1 MALTPERV
9 EQRLRERFPNVAFER
24 QQGEAVRDFTLFV
37 PADALVEVCT
47 FLRDD
52 AELAFVLLPWMG
64 AADYL
69 PRVPRFEC
77 IYNLL
82 SLANELR
89 FTLKVLVTEEQ
100 PRVPSIV
107 GVWPTAN
114 WHEREAYD
122 FYGITF
128 TGHPDL
134 TRILL
139 PRTGWAGRCARIRR
153 SVTRKWRSRT
163 TRRVA
168 ASPRR
173 ASRNSHPR
181 RSATVRSETMTIN
194 MGPQHPS
201 THGVLRVALELDGEN
216 VVACKPI
223 IGYLHTGMEKQAE
236 YKTYTQSIPQTDRM
250 DYISP
255 MSNNLAL
262 CLSAEKLLGVTVP
275 ERVQAIR
282 VLLTELTR
290 ISSHCV
296 WLGTHAIDIG
306 ALTVF
311 WYCFRER
318 EKVLSIYDMV
328 SGARMT
334 SSYFRVGG
342 LAMDLPAGFLDRC
355 EKFIDEMPAHIDEYE
370 SLLTKNPIWIARTKG
385 VAPLSAKDAIA
396 WGVTGPTL
404 RGSGVKWDLRKNQP
418 YSGYETYDFEV
429 PVGTVGD
436 AYDRFQ
442 VRVAEMRQ
450 SVRIAKQALQRVRAM
465 GESGEYRLR
474 DFKYVLPPKEEVKTS
489 MEALIH
495 HFKIVAHGFFPPV
508 GEAYHAVEAP
518 KGELGFYL
526 VSDGSSR
533 PWRMKIRSPSF
544 INLQALP
551 VMVEGKLIAD
561 VIAAI
566 GSIDIVLGEIDR

>member
-1 MALTPERV
+1 
-9 EQRLRERFPNVAFER
+9 
-24 QQGEAVRDFTLFV
+24 
-37 PADALVEVCT
+37 
-47 FLRDD
+47 
-52 AELAFVLLPWMG
+52 
-64 AADYL
+64 
-69 PRVPRFEC
+69 
-77 IYNLL
+77 
-82 SLANELR
+82 
-89 FTLKVLVTEEQ
+89 
-100 PRVPSIV
+100 
-107 GVWPTAN
+107 
-114 WHEREAYD
+114 
-122 FYGITF
+122 
-128 TGHPDL
+128 
-134 TRILL
+134 
-139 PRTGWAGRCARIRR
+139 
-153 SVTRKWRSRT
+153 
-163 TRRVA
+163 
-168 ASPRR
+168 
-173 ASRNSHPR
+173 
-181 RSATVRSETMTIN
+181 MTIN

-255 MSNNLAL
+255 LSNNLAL
-262 CLSAEKLLGVTVP
+262 CLSAEKLLGVRVP
-275 ERVQAIR
+275 ERVEAIR

-334 SSYFRVGG
+334 ASYFRVGG
-342 LAMDLPAGFLDRC
+342 LAMDIPAGLLDRC
-355 EKFIDEMPAHIDEYE
+355 EKFVDEMPAHVDEYE
-370 SLLTKNPIWIARTKG
+370 KLLTKNPIWIARTRG
-385 VAPLSAKDAIA
+385 VAPLSATDAVA
-396 WGVTGPTL
+396 WGVTGPAL
-404 RGSGVKWDLRKNQP
+404 RGSGVNWDLRKTEP
-418 YSGYETYDFEV
+418 YSGYENYDFDV
-429 PVGTVGD
+429 PLGSRGD

-442 VRVAEMRQ
+442 VRVAEMRE
-450 SVRIAKQALQRVRAM
+450 STKIAKQAIQRVRQM
-465 GESGEYRLR
+465 GETGEYRLR

-508 GEAYHAVEAP
+508 GESYMAVEAP

-544 INLQALP
+544 VNLQALP

-566 GSIDIVLGEIDR
+566 GSIDIVLGEIDRCATAP

>member
-1 MALTPERV
+1 M
-9 EQRLRERFPNVAFER
+9 
-24 QQGEAVRDFTLFV
+24 TL
-37 PADALVEVCT
+37 
-47 FLRDD
+47 
-52 AELAFVLLPWMG
+52 
-64 AADYL
+64 
-69 PRVPRFEC
+69 
-77 IYNLL
+77 
-82 SLANELR
+82 
-89 FTLKVLVTEEQ
+89 
-100 PRVPSIV
+100 
-107 GVWPTAN
+107 
-114 WHEREAYD
+114 
-122 FYGITF
+122 
-128 TGHPDL
+128 
-134 TRILL
+134 
-139 PRTGWAGRCARIRR
+139 
-153 SVTRKWRSRT
+153 
-163 TRRVA
+163 
-168 ASPRR
+168 
-173 ASRNSHPR
+173 
-181 RSATVRSETMTIN
+181 N

-201 THGVLRVALELDGEN
+201 THGVLRLALELDGEN

-250 DYISP
+250 DYIAP
-255 MSNNLAL
+255 MSNNLAF
-262 CLSAEKLLGVTVP
+262 CLSTEKLLGITVP

-290 ISSHCV
+290 ISAHCV

-311 WYCFRER
+311 WYTFRER

-342 LAMDLPAGFLDRC
+342 LAMDIPEGFLARC
-355 EKFIDEMPAHIDEYE
+355 EKFVDEMPAHVDEYE
-370 SLLTKNPIWIARTKG
+370 SLLTKNPIWMARTQG
-385 VAPLSAKDAIA
+385 VAPLSAAAAIA

-404 RGSGVKWDLRKNQP
+404 RGSGVDWDLRKKQP

-429 PVGTVGD
+429 PLGKNGD
-436 AYDRFQ
+436 AFDRYQ
-442 VRVAEMRQ
+442 VRLAEIRQ
-450 SVRIAKQALQRVRAM
+450 STRIAKQAIQRVREM
-465 GESGEYRLR
+465 GEKGDYRLR
-474 DFKYVLPPKEEVKTS
+474 DYKYVLPPKEEVKTS

-518 KGELGFYL
+518 KGELGFYF

-533 PWRMKIRSPSF
+533 PWRMKVRSPSF
-544 INLQALP
+544 VNLQALP
-551 VMVEGKLIAD
+551 VMVEGKLVAD

>member
-1 MALTPERV
+1 M
-9 EQRLRERFPNVAFER
+9 
-24 QQGEAVRDFTLFV
+24 TL
-37 PADALVEVCT
+37 
-47 FLRDD
+47 
-52 AELAFVLLPWMG
+52 
-64 AADYL
+64 
-69 PRVPRFEC
+69 
-77 IYNLL
+77 
-82 SLANELR
+82 
-89 FTLKVLVTEEQ
+89 
-100 PRVPSIV
+100 
-107 GVWPTAN
+107 
-114 WHEREAYD
+114 
-122 FYGITF
+122 
-128 TGHPDL
+128 
-134 TRILL
+134 
-139 PRTGWAGRCARIRR
+139 
-153 SVTRKWRSRT
+153 
-163 TRRVA
+163 
-168 ASPRR
+168 
-173 ASRNSHPR
+173 
-181 RSATVRSETMTIN
+181 N

-250 DYISP
+250 DYLSP

-290 ISSHCV
+290 ISAHCV

-328 SGARMT
+328 AGARMT

-370 SLLTKNPIWIARTKG
+370 SLLTKNPIWIARTRD
-385 VAPLSAKDAIA
+385 VAPLSAADAIA

-404 RGSGVKWDLRKNQP
+404 RGSGVKWDLRKDQP

-429 PVGTVGD
+429 PVGSRGD

-450 SVRIAKQALQRVRAM
+450 STRIAKQALQRVREM
-465 GESGEYRLR
+465 GEKGEYRLR

-508 GEAYHAVEAP
+508 GEAYAAVEAP
-518 KGELGFYL
+518 KGELGFYF

-551 VMVEGKLIAD
+551 VMVEGKLVAD